1 MPRPVSTILQTWFAV
16 VVVAVAVSGSAAD
29 GPPSLV
35 SQPSN
40 VWIKRSPLRGGP
52 ASPRMGYEGACV
64 WDSRHRLLVRYG
76 GHNQGGGGEQ
86 GAEVWTFDPRTAKWT
101 LKEPNTSPPGV
112 CCNKQNVYDPT
123 IGRYIRLPKFSG
135 NHGWQWWRE
144 LYLNDSSIWTYDLAA
159 NRWRNLRPL
168 PAPRLAPY
176 RCASWDSDRR
186 VVVVFGGEGSREGTV
201 IYDPWRNE
209 WRRPR
214 PAVEPAPRSGGS
226 MAYDAARKLHV
237 LFGSQFSDDR
247 HTWTYD
253 VARNRWRDMK
263 PPVMPPTNRNDPE
276 LTYNPIHKVV
286 LALVK
291 VTTGKGDKSRHK
303 VQTWAYDAGANRWT
317 RMKPAAEPDA
327 GGNRTRNLIF
337 APELNLAILENC
349 TSRPREQQIW
359 TYRYA
364 AAGERYQ
371 PSKSAPRNS
380 PPIVQD
386 AVVSVLGKKR
396 VEVAWKPP
404 AGAKPAGYHV
414 ERAVVEVWTDDQ
426 LVRLK
431 KNTPPLVSP
440 TVGAIRRIGAFRRL
454 TTKPVVATSIVDE
467 GVDLGTPTAIEGKPI
482 YDSRLHGE
490 HLDRSGRGYRLAVY
504 AYRVRTIDG
513 DGKVSGPSPPV
524 FTIPSSP
531 QHVFSR
537 EDGTTCRLK
546 WAANLEQRI
555 AGYRVYR
562 MDGRWRKVPVS
573 RLTAE
578 PRKVTTF
585 ADKTAG
591 KATRRYYIV
600 AVDALGQ
607 EGFPSAPVWFQRE
620 WQRFY
625 KPFVGAWHQ

>member
-1 MPRPVSTILQTWFAV
+1 MPRSVSTILTASF
-16 VVVAVAVSGSAAD
+16 VAATFGVLNSSSPAD
-29 GPPSLV
+29 DPPTLA
-35 SQPSN
+35 SQPLN
-40 VWIKRSPLRGGP
+40 VWVKRSPRPGAP

-86 GAEVWTFDPRTAKWT
+86 GAEVWTFDPKTATWT

-123 IGRYIRLPKFSG
+123 IGRYIRFPKFSG

-144 LYLNDSSIWTYDLAA
+144 LYLNDSSVWTYDLTA
-159 NRWRNLRPL
+159 NRWRNMRPL

-176 RCASWDSDRR
+176 RSASWDGDRR

-226 MAYDAARKLHV
+226 MAYDAARRLHV
-237 LFGSQFSDDR
+237 LFGSQFTDDR
-247 HTWTYD
+247 HTWTYN

-276 LTYNPIHKVV
+276 LTWDPIHKVV

-291 VTTGKGDKSRHK
+291 VTTGKGNKTRHD

-317 RMKPAAEPDA
+317 RMKPTTEPDA

-364 AAGERYQ
+364 AATDRYA
-371 PSKSAPRNS
+371 PPKSMPRDS
-380 PPIVQD
+380 PPIVED

-396 VEVAWKPP
+396 VQVAWKPP
-404 AGAKPAGYHV
+404 ASAKIAGYHL

-440 TVGAIRRIGAFRRL
+440 VVGAIRRIGAFQRL
-454 TTKPVVATSIVDE
+454 TTKPVVAASFLDE
-467 GVDLGTPTAIEGKPI
+467 GVDLGMLKSITGKPV
-482 YDSRLHGE
+482 YDSRLHAE
-490 HLDRSGRGYRLAVY
+490 HLDRSGRDYRLAVY
-504 AYRVRTIDG
+504 AYRVRAVDRAG
-513 DGKVSGPSPPV
+513 RVSGPSPAA

-546 WAANLEQRI
+546 WAANPEQRI

-562 MDGRWRKVPVS
+562 LDGRWSKDPVS
-573 RLTAE
+573 RLTTDPQTA
-578 PRKVTTF
+578 TTF

-591 KATRRYYIV
+591 KGARRYYVV

-607 EGFPSAPVWFQRE
+607 EGFPSAPAWFQRE
-620 WQRFY
+620 WQTFY
-625 KPFVGAWHQ
+625 KPFVGEWHQ